1 MVSTVEGFF
10 YCRNPWV
17 FLIPISFRHY
27 FCLRLFWL
35 CICWYLWSMM
45 QWISNFFFPTN
56 HFRVMVWVENDPL
69 NITPYWKNQLWRW
82 VENDPLDI
90 NGLKARSSRK
100 HLRELTSL
108 KLSSG
113 YYSFSLANHFCSTL
127 HCDITHVKGHERE
140 FRSTVTVYGEFQYGG
155 LIKLP

>member
-1 MVSTVEGFF
+1 M
-10 YCRNPWV
+10 
-17 FLIPISFRHY
+17 LIFMINDAMNIK
-27 FCLRLFWL
+27 L
-35 CICWYLWSMM
+35 
-45 QWISNFFFPTN
+45 FFPTN

-100 HLRELTSL
+100 HLRELTYL

-140 FRSTVTVYGEFQYGG
+140 FRSRYSYSIWRIPVWRSHKITIEKFVWTCKKCSSFTPWRLQ
-155 LIKLP
+155 